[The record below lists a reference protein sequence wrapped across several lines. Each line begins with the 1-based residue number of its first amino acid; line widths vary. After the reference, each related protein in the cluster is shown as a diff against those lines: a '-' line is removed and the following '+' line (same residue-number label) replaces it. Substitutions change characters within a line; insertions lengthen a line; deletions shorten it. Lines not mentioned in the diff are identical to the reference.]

1 MKKKFVIILGAIG
14 TTAFGIYNM
23 INNED
28 FLKAPLTTMISI
40 LVAIVLS
47 YFFTQRKTDDRR
59 KMEKID
65 KLLYKVQ
72 DIILNKEFIVVQDS
86 DLIVHRSIANKIKFL
101 KNNAPC
107 DLKSDV
113 DRLEEIFE
121 DYRRFYGEHYKDKD
135 YMKKS
140 KIDLLNYVMKFDD
153 VCDNIH
159 MRLL

>member
-1 MKKKFVIILGAIG
+1 MKKIVIILGVLG
-14 TTAFGIYNM
+14 TIIFGIYNI
-23 INNED
+23 INNDD

-65 KLLYKVQ
+65 NLLYKIQ
-72 DIILNKEFIVVQDS
+72 DIILDKEFIVVQDS
-86 DLIVHRSIANKIKFL
+86 DLIVHRSIANKIKYL
-101 KNNAPC
+101 KDNAPC

-113 DRLEEIFE
+113 DRLEDIFE
-121 DYRRFYGEHYKDKD
+121 DYRLFYGEHYMDKD
-135 YMKKS
+135 YMEKS
-140 KIDLLNYVMKFDD
+140 KKDLLNYVMKFDD
-153 VCDNIH
+153 VCDSLH